1 MLTHINRV
9 ASRCCNSLL
18 RWRTLKIYCRSWS
31 VIPSK
36 ADCDCFILVLLI
48 VVSAVESVENP
59 VDASIIRWILE
70 ACVGVGGSRALRP
83 LPIFLFKQTTTRKK
97 YQSIFFF
104 QWNSI
109 SVKVLNEWLLSM
121 VIVKSCCIEKVKL
134 EFTIR
139 IDVYKQQTLK
149 KMSILCIHQVLW
161 SESIF

>member
-1 MLTHINRV
+1 MHHVVAIHCCVEERSKYIVALGRWYHQRPIVIVLYWCYWLLCQPLNR
-9 ASRCCNSLL
+9 
-18 RWRTLKIYCRSWS
+18 LKIRSMLRLFDEY
-31 VIPSK
+31 SK
-36 ADCDCFILVLLI
+36 HALALV
-48 VVSAVESVENP
+48 VVEHFDRFPFSYSN
-59 VDASIIRWILE
+59 
-70 ACVGVGGSRALRP
+70 
-83 LPIFLFKQTTTRKK
+83 KQQQEKNTN
-97 YQSIFFF
+97 QFFF